1 MEVKGNGTGR
11 VNSTGRRRG
20 MDRGMDE
27 DIMRHI
33 DKLAA
38 TRAATTMVTMK

>member
-1 MEVKGNGTGR
+1 MGR
-11 VNSTGRRRG
+11 GK
-20 MDRGMDE
+20 DRGID
-27 DIMRHI
+27 DGIMRHI